1 MHFKFACEGTLNYLL
16 AVLKIDVDFTLEFLI
31 Y

>member
-1 MHFKFACEGTLNYLL
+1 MHFHFNCERTLNYLL
-16 AVLKIDVDFTLEFLI
+16 PVLKIDVDFTLEFLI